1 MSSSAGS
8 IEPLPAR
15 LPSADPRTIRRR
27 PQRPFFGYFR
37 PKSAMFD
44 AIDRFVAQYLPLTDE
59 ERTFFHSL
67 LKHRKVAKKTFLL
80 KEGEVCDFE
89 AFILKGCIRTYYLD
103 KEGVETILLFAV
115 EDWWVSDITSFS
127 ERKPSNLFVETLE
140 ECELLTIDY
149 AGKSRLFEKIPA
161 FERMF
166 RLLVQ
171 RSLGVLQQRF
181 YSSISETAEQRYKQF
196 LEKYPLVAQRVP
208 QHQIARYI
216 GVSPEFLSKVRS
228 TMFKKH

>member
-1 MSSSAGS
+1 MYAV
-8 IEPLPAR
+8 
-15 LPSADPRTIRRR
+15 
-27 PQRPFFGYFR
+27 
-37 PKSAMFD
+37 
-44 AIDRFVAQYLPLTDE
+44 IDRFVAKYISLSAE
-59 ERTFFHSL
+59 ELEFFHSL
-67 LKHRKVAKKTFLL
+67 LKYRKVKKKTFLL

-89 AFILKGCIRTYYLD
+89 AFIIKGCIRSYYLD

-115 EDWWVSDITSFS
+115 EDWWVSDISSFS
-127 ERKPSNLFVETLE
+127 ERKPSQLFIETLE
-140 ECELLTIDY
+140 DCEVLSIDY
-149 AGKSRLFEKIPA
+149 RGKTLLFEKVPV

-181 YSSISETAEQRYKQF
+181 YSSVSETAEERYVQF
-196 LEKYPLVAQRVP
+196 LEKYPLVAQRVA

-228 TMFKKH
+228 AMFKKH

>member
-1 MSSSAGS
+1 MF
-8 IEPLPAR
+8 E
-15 LPSADPRTIRRR
+15 TI
-27 PQRPFFGYFR
+27 
-37 PKSAMFD
+37 D
-44 AIDRFVAQYLPLTDE
+44 EFVARYITLRAEDLE
-59 ERTFFHSL
+59 FFHSL
-67 LKHRKVAKKTFLL
+67 LRVKKLRKKQFLL
-80 KEGEVCDFE
+80 QEGEVCDFE
-89 AFILKGCIRTYYLD
+89 GFILKGCTRMYYLD

-115 EDWWVSDITSFS
+115 EGWWVSDITSFAD
-127 ERKPSNLFVETLE
+127 RKPSNLFIETIE
-140 ECELLTIDY
+140 DTEMLTIDY
-149 AGKSRLFEKIPA
+149 AGKTRLFERVPA
-161 FERMF
+161 FEHLF

-181 YSSISETAEQRYKQF
+181 YAAVSQTAEERYKTF

>member
-1 MSSSAGS
+1 
-8 IEPLPAR
+8 
-15 LPSADPRTIRRR
+15 
-27 PQRPFFGYFR
+27 
-37 PKSAMFD
+37 MFD
-44 AIDRFVAQYLPLTDE
+44 AIDHFVAKFIQLNE
-59 ERTFFHSL
+59 EELAFFHSL
-67 LKHRKVAKKTFLL
+67 LRYRKVPRKTFLL
-80 KEGEVCDFE
+80 QEGQVCDFE

-115 EDWWVSDITSFS
+115 EEWWASDITSFS
-127 ERKPSNLFVETLE
+127 ERKPSNLFIETLE

-149 AGKSRLFEKIPA
+149 AGKTRLFEKVPA

-171 RSLGVLQQRF
+171 RSLSVLQQRF
-181 YSSISETAEQRYKQF
+181 YSSISETAEERYLQF

-228 TMFKKH
+228 TLFKKH

>member
-1 MSSSAGS
+1 MFRKKYS
-8 IEPLPAR
+8 
-15 LPSADPRTIRRR
+15 
-27 PQRPFFGYFR
+27 FFFLAIFVQN
-37 PKSAMFD
+37 SAMFEE
-44 AIDRFVAQYLPLTDE
+44 IDRSIAKYIKLNE
-59 ERTFFHSL
+59 EELAFFHSL
-67 LKHRKVAKKTFLL
+67 LRHRKVPRKTFLL
-80 KEGEVCDFE
+80 QEGEVCDFE
-89 AFILKGCIRTYYLD
+89 AYIIKGCIRTYYLD

-115 EDWWVSDITSFS
+115 EEWWASDITSFT
-127 ERKPSNLFVETLE
+127 ERKPANVFIETLE

-149 AGKSRLFEKIPA
+149 ASKSRLFEKVPA

-171 RSLGVLQQRF
+171 RSLSVLQQRF
-181 YSSISETAEQRYKQF
+181 YSSISETAEERYLQF

-228 TMFKKH
+228 TLFRKH